1 MILHEISRQAP
12 FDLMISLSSQPRQQN
27 HHQHSKPQQRLPK
40 APHSPIASLDCFTR
54 ISVSW
59 HSMSADQSQSQPAE
73 AEASIPIPPGVSLQP
88 RAERA
93 ARRIHKALGVY
104 PWEIV
109 PESPPKGWAINL
121 VEDLALV
128 TEHVARSTDA
138 TLDDLRDELRK
149 SISRDRKPSYAG
161 RLMAQDIQAAKKR
174 FVRGHR
180 ESTSREQ
187 GGIKATQHERRGVAS
202 IPPTPSQS
210 REAELTVEGSEE
222 DDPSSITVASGAPT
236 SPPLPRNIKTLK
248 RVAHQ
253 LSSSPPEK
261 RGRASSPDGSRLSAA
276 QSLMLFSSPMASFTM
291 ANSARAGNTVS
302 DM

>member
-1 MILHEISRQAP
+1 
-12 FDLMISLSSQPRQQN
+12 
-27 HHQHSKPQQRLPK
+27 
-40 APHSPIASLDCFTR
+40 
-54 ISVSW
+54 
-59 HSMSADQSQSQPAE
+59 MSAEPPQTQPIE
-73 AEASIPIPPGVSLQP
+73 AEASIPIPPGINLQP

-104 PWEIV
+104 PWDIV

-138 TLDDLRDELRK
+138 TLEDLQDELRK

-180 ESTSREQ
+180 DSTTSREQ
-187 GGIKATQHERRGVAS
+187 SGGRAGQQERRGGV
-202 IPPTPSQS
+202 PPTPSQS
-210 REAELTVEGSEE
+210 HEAESAAEVDD
-222 DDPSSITVASGAPT
+222 DDPSSITVASGAPA
-236 SPPLPRNIKTLK
+236 SPPLPRSVKSLK
-248 RVAHQ
+248 RPAPQ
-253 LSSSPPEK
+253 TSSSPEK
-261 RGRASSPDGSRLSAA
+261 RGRANSPDGSRLSAA

-291 ANSARAGNTVS
+291 SNQTRPSNTVRNHLFPCLTLS
-302 DM
+302 F